1 MQRLALMTV
10 GFIVV
15 FSVVPSLLPLEA
27 VVVGF
32 ICFAGYL
39 AWRIRPR

>member
-15 FSVVPSLLPLEA
+15 CSIVPVLLPLELVA
-27 VVVGF
+27 AGFLGFVG
-32 ICFAGYL
+32 YMV
-39 AWRIRPR
+39 WRIRPR